1 MDDVARIVEEKATEI
16 YDRATR
22 EFATEHPE
30 KKMDEESLQIAR
42 QRVTSQLMFAL
53 SDLKFPENADKKER
67 IDGWYNDSIRQELAQ
82 VCKKSLMDEI
92 LKRQDSEDDGLS
104 EIDRYLRKHG
114 MGKR

>member
-16 YDRATR
+16 FDITKRD
-22 EFATEHPE
+22 FAFDYPE

-42 QRVTSQLMFAL
+42 QRVTSQLMFSL
-53 SDLKFPENADKKER
+53 SNLTFPEGADKKER
-67 IDGWYNDSIRQELAQ
+67 IDTWYDEEKRKELVT
-82 VCKKSLMDEI
+82 VCKKALYDEVT
-92 LKRQDSEDDGLS
+92 KREDSADDGLS